1 LEPIETVLYKDLA
14 MNKHD
19 LHIKTPLV
27 QSLPLSKRVAGTV
40 WLKMEAL
47 QPSGSFKLRGIG
59 RACQH
64 YEGQGA
70 RKFISSSGGNAG
82 IAVAYAGSKLNI
94 PVTVVVP
101 KLTSERAIEL
111 IRQEEAEVII
121 KGETW
126 QESHAYA
133 LNLSDSSSV
142 YIHPF
147 DNPLLWP
154 GHATMIDEVL
164 DSGVSPDA
172 VVLSVGGGGL
182 LCGVL
187 EGLHRNGLGHVPV
200 IAVETE
206 GAASLSA
213 SLQAGR
219 HIEIDSITSIA
230 TTLGA
235 KKVAEKAFEWCAQ
248 HEVISHVL
256 SDQAAL
262 EACMNFSTDHR
273 LLVEP
278 ACGASLAALYN
289 PHPLLKDKKDILVIV
304 CGGAGV
310 SIAQLERW
318 QEMFEK

>member
-1 LEPIETVLYKDLA
+1 MKNQY
-14 MNKHD
+14 
-19 LHIKTPLV
+19 LHIKTPLL
-27 QSLPLSKRVAGTV
+27 QSLPLSRKAGTSV

-64 YEGQGA
+64 YAEQGA

-82 IAVAYAGSKLNI
+82 IAVAYAGRSLNI

-101 KLTSERAIEL
+101 KLTSKRSIEM
-111 IRQEEAEVII
+111 IGQEGAEVIVN
-121 KGETW
+121 GESW
-126 QESHAYA
+126 QESHAHA
-133 LNLSDSSSV
+133 LGLTDSSRV

-147 DNPLLWP
+147 DDPLLWP
-154 GHATMIDEVL
+154 GHATMIDEVV
-164 DSGVSPDA
+164 DAGVSPDV

-187 EGLHRNGLGHVPV
+187 EGLQRNGLERVPV

-206 GAASLSA
+206 GAASLAA
-213 SLQAGR
+213 SLRAGR
-219 HIEIDSITSIA
+219 HTEIERITSIA

-235 KKVAEKAFEWCAQ
+235 KKVAKQAWEWCGR
-248 HEVISHVL
+248 HEVVSHVL
-256 SDQAAL
+256 SDREAV
-262 EACMNFSTDHR
+262 EACLAFSTDHR

-278 ACGASLAALYN
+278 ACGVSLAAVYN
-289 PHPLLKDKKDILVIV
+289 PHPLLQGRKNILVIV

-310 SIAQLERW
+310 TIAQLLEW
-318 QEMFEK
+318 QEKFGGP

>member
-1 LEPIETVLYKDLA
+1 
-14 MNKHD
+14 MNKQD
-19 LHIKTPLV
+19 LHINSPLL
-27 QSLPLSKRVAGTV
+27 QSVPLSNRVPGTV

-64 YEGQGA
+64 YAREGA

-82 IAVAYAGSKLNI
+82 IAVAYVGRILDL

-101 KLTSERAIEL
+101 KLTSRRAIEV
-111 IRQEEAEVII
+111 IRQEQAEVIVE
-121 KGETW
+121 GETW

-133 LNLSDSSSV
+133 LNLTDSSSV
-142 YIHPF
+142 YLHPF

-154 GHATMIDEVL
+154 GHATMIDEVC
-164 DSGVSPDA
+164 GCGISPDA
-172 VVLSVGGGGL
+172 IVLSVGGGGM

-187 EGLHRNGLGHVPV
+187 EGLHRNGMKDVPV

-213 SLQAGR
+213 SLKAGR
-219 HIEIDSITSIA
+219 HIEIDAITSIA

-235 KKVAEKAFEWCAQ
+235 KKVAKEAFDWCQ
-248 HEVISHVL
+248 RHEVVSHVL
-256 SDQAAL
+256 SDRAAV
-262 EACMNFSTDHR
+262 EACLAFATDHR

-278 ACGASLAALYN
+278 ACGASLATVYES
-289 PHPLLKDKKDILVIV
+289 HPFLLDKKNVLVIV
-304 CGGAGV
+304 CGGAAV
-310 SIAQLERW
+310 TISQLADW
-318 QEMFEK
+318 QKSFQA